1 MVLDAPEVY
10 LSQIN
15 ASDCTVVHGA
25 IVDDTVCHI
34 CGRCPLGGTWN
45 VGGFAN
51 GIFYAD
57 GDIEII
63 EDVEALKDGFK
74 ARRLLGGCCFVKTD
88 PDETGRRGDISGQA

>member
-45 VGGFAN
+45 
-51 GIFYAD
+51 I
-57 GDIEII
+57 
-63 EDVEALKDGFK
+63 
-74 ARRLLGGCCFVKTD
+74 
-88 PDETGRRGDISGQA
+88 GRNLAEGKLDAYQSYSVSENIGERFPVRYSVVV

>member
-34 CGRCPLGGTWN
+34 CTMSIGWHLEYWQNLAEGNSDAYGY
-45 VGGFAN
+45 
-51 GIFYAD
+51 IKSYSH
-57 GDIEII
+57 
-63 EDVEALKDGFK
+63 LKTLENSF
-74 ARRLLGGCCFVKTD
+74 
-88 PDETGRRGDISGQA
+88 